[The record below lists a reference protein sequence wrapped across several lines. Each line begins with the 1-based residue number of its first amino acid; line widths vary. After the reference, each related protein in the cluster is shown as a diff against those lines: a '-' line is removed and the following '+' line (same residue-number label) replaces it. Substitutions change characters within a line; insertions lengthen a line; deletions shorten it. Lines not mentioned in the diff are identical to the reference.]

1 MAAALARHLPRIAIR
16 VGVWLWV
23 LAALIPFVFMIVTSV
38 KPEGLAITIPPIWDF
53 SPTLGNYR
61 AVLTEG
67 GTSSSAS
74 MVPLLI
80 HSTIVAL
87 LSTALAIA
95 VGLPAAYALTLDN
108 FRPRRF
114 LAMWILSTIMFP
126 PIVAVIPV
134 FILAGHLGMLDTYP
148 ALVIPYAAFNLPM
161 VVWIL
166 RATIHQIPKEIEQ
179 AAFVD
184 GASRF
189 TTLWRLV
196 LPLTIPG
203 VATAAI
209 FSLILSWNEFLFA
222 LTLTRENVKT
232 APVGVSEFT
241 GLYGTQWGFLTAAS
255 TVIVAPI
262 LILTLILRRRFVSGL
277 TFGAVK

>member
-1 MAAALARHLPRIAIR
+1 MVAALARHLPRVAIR
-16 VGVWLWV
+16 IGVWLWV

-53 SPTLGNYR
+53 SPTLDNYR